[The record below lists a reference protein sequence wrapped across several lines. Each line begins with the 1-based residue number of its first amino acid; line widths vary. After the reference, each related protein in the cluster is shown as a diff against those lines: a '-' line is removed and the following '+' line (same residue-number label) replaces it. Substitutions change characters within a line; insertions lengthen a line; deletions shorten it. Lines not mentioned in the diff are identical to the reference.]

1 MNTIRISV
9 ASTLW
14 LAVCCSAMLA
24 SEGAVAQEDHTLIV
38 KMDDAKYADWM
49 ARWDKNITNDARNRY
64 CDKAMGEDIGWLMTP
79 FMDGFYYGYMAT
91 KDPKW
96 VAMFVDWA
104 DSLVRRAVK
113 EPDGYLGWPRPEA
126 AGTKV
131 DDLDE
136 FNADSMLGEAMAL
149 RPVVLMAGEIL
160 KTPALKEK
168 YGVKAESYIKLS
180 EKIYEKWDQRGG
192 WREAKGGTIIS
203 VVLPYGIDGNT
214 GNWTEGFAGRNA
226 PGNGFSHPNNKANHV
241 ARWLLA
247 MSDVTG
253 KAVYKERAEKWFTL
267 MKSRMKQK
275 EGSTYEI
282 WNYWQPAG
290 PWDVKPDG
298 SPKHWVGVH
307 PNPGYYQIDVAA
319 IVDAFEHGLVFSSE
333 DIERLVAT
341 ALAENRYWDALVPYN
356 AAIQREFEAA
366 MKPDS
371 WGGLSAA
378 AKYLMLQSQLR
389 QDSRISAT
397 TQRAATLP
405 RGPRQSGCQR

>member
-9 ASTLW
+9 AGTLW
-14 LAVCCSAMLA
+14 LAVCCSATSA
-24 SEGAVAQEDHTLIV
+24 SEESVTQEDHSPMV
-38 KMDDAKYADWM
+38 KMDDAKYGDWL
-49 ARWDKNITNDARNRY
+49 ARWEKNITGDARNRY

-96 VAMFVDWA
+96 VEMLVDWT
-104 DSLVRRAVK
+104 DSLVKRAVK

-131 DDLDE
+131 DDLDD
-136 FNADSMLGEAMAL
+136 FDADSMLGEAMAL
-149 RPVVLMAGEIL
+149 RPAVLMAGEIL

-168 YGVKAESYIKLS
+168 YGAKAESYIRLS
-180 EKIYEKWDQRGG
+180 EQIYEKWDQRGG
-192 WREAKGGTIIS
+192 WRETQGGAVIS
-203 VVLPYGIDGNT
+203 VVLPYGIDDNA
-214 GNWTEGFAGRNA
+214 GNWTEGFGSRNA

-253 KAVYKERAEKWFTL
+253 NAVYKERAEKWFTL

-275 EGSTYEI
+275 GSGTYEI
-282 WNYWQPAG
+282 WNYWEPAG
-290 PWDVKPDG
+290 AWDEKPDG

-307 PNPGYYQIDVAA
+307 PNPGYYQIDVTA
-319 IVDAFEHGLVFSSE
+319 IVDAYEHGLVFSRK
-333 DIERLVAT
+333 DIEHLVAT
-341 ALAENRYWDALVPYN
+341 ALAEKRYWDALVPYS
-356 AAIQREFEAA
+356 AAIQSEFEAA

-371 WGGLSAA
+371 WGGLERRCEVPDAPVPTA
-378 AKYLMLQSQLR
+378 PERPCQRNDA
-389 QDSRISAT
+389 SRSDV
-397 TQRAATLP
+397 P